1 MESELCF
8 WGQGYLFVP
17 FGVSQY
23 IPGVQGHLWRV
34 IRDLGGSG
42 VTFWGSG
49 GIFGGLTIAFWVPQ

>member
-34 IRDLGGSG
+34 IRDLGGQG
-42 VTFWGSG
+42 
-49 GIFGGLTIAFWVPQ
+49 